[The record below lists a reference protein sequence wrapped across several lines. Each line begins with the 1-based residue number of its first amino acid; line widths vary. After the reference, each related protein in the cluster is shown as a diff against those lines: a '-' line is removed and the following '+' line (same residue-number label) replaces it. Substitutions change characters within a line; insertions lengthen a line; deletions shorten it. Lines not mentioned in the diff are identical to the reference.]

1 MQNEYLATAYDEIDQ
16 RVAERLRTCATRLI
30 YGIGEDGKRRLR
42 AAYFCR
48 VRLCPICQWRRSL
61 KLYGQMSQAMRY
73 VSSQGA
79 YAYAFLTLTV
89 RNVTLDGLPG
99 ALDQIYEGY
108 RRLMQY
114 REVKAAVRGW
124 YRGIE
129 ITHNLDRNWPEFDTF
144 HPHVHVVLVV
154 KPSYFTSKYYLS
166 QARWTELWKR
176 ATGIDYTP
184 IVDVRKIKGDTAK
197 AVAEATKYAAKS
209 KDYIVLD
216 DWDLTVETV
225 RGLDKALHKR
235 RLVGFGGLLAEARR
249 KLALDDV
256 DNGDLVRTDPDDDGN
271 ATDMYLESYAWH
283 SGYCQYVR
291 ERD

>member
-42 AAYFCR
+42 AANFCR

-61 KLYGQMSQAMRY
+61 KLYSQMSQAMRY

-99 ALDQIYEGY
+99 ALDQICKGFF
-108 RRLMQY
+108 RLMKY
-114 REVKAAVRGW
+114 REVKAAVHGW

-129 ITHNLDRNWPEFDTF
+129 ITHNLDRNSPEFDTF

-176 ATGIDYTP
+176 ATGIDYT
-184 IVDVRKIKGDTAK
+184 
-197 AVAEATKYAAKS
+197 
-209 KDYIVLD
+209 
-216 DWDLTVETV
+216 
-225 RGLDKALHKR
+225 
-235 RLVGFGGLLAEARR
+235 
-249 KLALDDV
+249 
-256 DNGDLVRTDPDDDGN
+256 
-271 ATDMYLESYAWH
+271 
-283 SGYCQYVR
+283 
-291 ERD
+291 